1 MIRHKI
7 PTRYGWIPR
16 SSLAA
21 IALCSLISCGQEP
34 RQNRTGTAQQEAGQH
49 SEEFAL
55 LTLRDAYGT
64 TTTFTTPA
72 QRIVSFAP
80 NMTEIVGYLGAI
92 DRLAGRTDFCTYPP
106 HVDSIPSIGTLNSYN
121 YERILG
127 LHPDVILMMTFDGS
141 SRSEY
146 DKLKG
151 LGLKPFALEGN
162 SIDGVLN
169 AIDTVGMMLGKAPL
183 ARHRTDSLRTI
194 ADSLRKM
201 ASGQTPV
208 QTFIIIDR
216 SPLITVADGFI
227 NEVLQSAGA
236 QNIAAGDPVSY
247 PVYSRELLLH
257 KDPEVILVSSVSEN
271 EAVLDDLLALYPE
284 WKELSAVRNH
294 RVYPVPRDIISR
306 PGPRIVDG
314 LSYVYKLLHEPP
326 TP

>member
-1 MIRHKI
+1 MKR
-7 PTRYGWIPR
+7 R
-16 SSLAA
+16 SFFPFLTVLGLLSLNACDQKPLQDSA
-21 IALCSLISCGQEP
+21 QEP
-34 RQNRTGTAQQEAGQH
+34 AQDSTGFSA
-49 SEEFAL
+49 

-64 TTTFTTPA
+64 TRTFSGPV

-80 NMTEIVGYLGAI
+80 NMTEIIGYLGA
-92 DRLAGRTDFCTYPP
+92 LNHLEGRTDFCTYPP
-106 HVDSIPSIGTLNSYN
+106 GVDSIPSIGTLNSYN

-146 DKLKG
+146 DKLND

-162 SIDGVLN
+162 SVDGVLN
-169 AIDTVGMMLGKAPL
+169 AIDTVGMILGRQQI
-183 ARHRTDSLRTI
+183 ARHRTDSLRTV
-194 ADSLRKM
+194 ADSLRKL
-201 ASGQTPV
+201 AAAQKPV
-208 QTFIIIDR
+208 RTFIIIDR

-227 NEVLQSAGA
+227 NEVLEAAGA

-257 KDPEVILVSSVSEN
+257 QDPEVILVSSVTET
-271 EAVLDDLLALYPE
+271 EEVLGDLLELYPE
-284 WKELSAVRNH
+284 WKELSAVKNN

-314 LSYVYKLLHEPP
+314 LSYVFGLLYQTP
-326 TP
+326 TR